1 MTKNSLVIID
11 FGIANTKS
19 ILKTII
25 QLGSEATIS
34 NDIKSLYNLFV
45 LIPVLVRKVR
55 FAM

>member
-1 MTKNSLVIID
+1 MITYDGAVKVID

-34 NDIKSLYNLFV
+34 NDIKI
-45 LIPVLVRKVR
+45 LIQFICLNSRVG
-55 FAM
+55 